1 VAAAAKDTIMGAGQE
16 VAVSESDARRA
27 ALKQQFQEDRGYW
40 NPFWEG
46 LLEVDPE
53 FFAAYLQFSSVP
65 WKSGTLGPKVREL
78 IYIAIDASTTH
89 LYEPGIRQHVQNALR
104 HGATRAEIMEVY
116 ELTSVLGIHTCTM
129 GVPVLLDELR
139 QAGLEPED
147 TTHDERRQELKAR
160 FERQRGYWNEFWDGL
175 LQLDPDF
182 FEAYVA
188 FSSVPW
194 ANGSLEPKI
203 KELIYVAIDSS
214 TTHLY
219 EPGLRQ
225 HIRNALRYG
234 ATRAEITEVYELT
247 SVLGIHACTLGVPV
261 LLEEIAAAQDAV

>member
-1 VAAAAKDTIMGAGQE
+1 
-16 VAVSESDARRA
+16 VSESDTRRA
-27 ALKQQFQEDRGYW
+27 ELKRQFPEDRGYW

-104 HGATRAEIMEVY
+104 HGATQGEIMEVY

-129 GVPVLLDELR
+129 GVPILLDELR
-139 QAGLEPED
+139 QAGLAPED
-147 TTHDERRQELKAR
+147 TAHDERRQQLKAS
-160 FERQRGYWNEFWDGL
+160 FERQRGYWNEFWDDL

-182 FEAYVA
+182 FEAYLA

-194 ANGSLEPKI
+194 ANGTLEPKI
-203 KELIYVAIDSS
+203 KELIYVAIAS

-225 HIRNALRYG
+225 HIRNPLRYG
-234 ATRAEITEVYELT
+234 ATRAEIMEVYELT
-247 SVLGIHACTLGVPV
+247 SVLGIHTCTLGVPV
-261 LLEEIAAAQDAV
+261 LLEEIGAAQSAV